1 MITILSVLCI
11 GFCLTSWAFA
21 YLYFTEKH
29 KKPEIRFIRPAEI
42 TVNRHYHV
50 TEYAVTEPEML
61 DLDFPNG
68 VAEDTRCLY
77 E

>member
-1 MITILSVLCI
+1 MVTILSVLCI

-29 KKPEIRFIRPAEI
+29 KKPEVRVVRPAEI
-42 TVNRHYHV
+42 TVNRHYRV
-50 TEYAVTEPEML
+50 TEYTVQDGAL

-68 VAEDTRCLY
+68 TAEDLRCLY